1 MKPLTGSL
9 PGTDNMKNP
18 TEKFQKSVIDAV
30 TEAANSGVHPAIVYT
45 ILGGLQ
51 SDVLTSI
58 KQANRAAQ
66 ADAVAKT
73 VDAIVKENS
82 KPASPAS
89 PATPANVIELP
100 KADSSN

>member
-18 TEKFQKSVIDAV
+18 NEKFQKSVIDAV
-30 TEAANSGVHPAIVYT
+30 NEAANSGVHPAIVYT

-89 PATPANVIELP
+89 PAIPANVIELP